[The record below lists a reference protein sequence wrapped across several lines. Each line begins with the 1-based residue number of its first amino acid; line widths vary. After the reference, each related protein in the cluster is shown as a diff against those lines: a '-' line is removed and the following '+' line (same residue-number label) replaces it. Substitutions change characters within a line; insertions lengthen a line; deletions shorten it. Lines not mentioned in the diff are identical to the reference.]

1 MARLFVF
8 GIGGTGSRV
17 IKSLT
22 MLLASGMKPSNFDTI
37 IPILI
42 DPHKDL
48 KELNDCKKLI
58 RLYSKINERTYQD
71 TTGISDGFFRI
82 KMTTLKSV
90 ATDKTLKDDIEF
102 DERHNEPFGDFINK
116 PGIRQ
121 KSQSTL
127 DLLSLLYSDK
137 NFSQPLSVGFKGN
150 PHMGSV
156 VLNSIIGGPAYNAF
170 KSTFAA
176 GDRIFIISSVFGGTG
191 AAGFPL
197 LLQNFRQSDNQYL
210 RDSYIGALS
219 VMPYFKLSEPGQT
232 SDIDSNDFMTK
243 TKSALTYYTR
253 ADFTNLYDSMYYIA
267 DPDKQTDPYKN
278 DEHKQE
284 NKSHI
289 VELLGALSIF
299 HFASNNSHRGSVNEY
314 CLGAND
320 EKINL
325 DSIGNTTKEALG
337 HNITA
342 LHLLSKLHPAIK
354 SDAKSLTFCRVN
366 DFNSTFFSD
375 TYFTDSENGLET
387 FFTNYYNTWI
397 SELNENQRGFSPFN
411 LKVTKSFNSL
421 VNGESYQS
429 DKHILDNIIKRPTDI
444 SDLLNRVSLVATK
457 KEVKQLNET
466 LKFCQYLSMCFKGTE
481 SFINSKLKIKENA
494 KP

>member
-22 MLLASGMKPSNFDTI
+22 MLLASGMKPGNFDTI
-37 IPILI
+37 IPIII

-48 KELNDCKKLI
+48 KELNECKKLI

-71 TTGISDGFFRI
+71 TSNVPDGFFRT

-116 PGIRQ
+116 TGIRQ
-121 KSQSTL
+121 KSPSTL

-150 PHMGSV
+150 PHMGSM

-170 KSTFAA
+170 KSTFAT

-197 LLQNFRQSDNQYL
+197 LLQNFRQSDNTHI

-253 ADFTNLYDSMYYIA
+253 PDFTSLYDSMYYIA

-278 DEHKQE
+278 DEHKQD
-284 NKSHI
+284 NKAHI
-289 VELLGALSIF
+289 VELLGAFSIF
-299 HFASNNSHRGSVNEY
+299 HFANNNAHRGTVNEY
-314 CLGAND
+314 CIGAND
-320 EKINL
+320 DKINF
-325 DSIGNTTKEALG
+325 DTIGNTTKEALG
-337 HNITA
+337 HNLTA
-342 LHLLSKLHPAIK
+342 LHLLSKLHPTVKA
-354 SDAKSLTFCRVN
+354 DCKSLTFCKSN
-366 DFNSTFFSD
+366 DFNTNFFND
-375 TYFTDSENGLET
+375 NFFTDGESGLEK
-387 FFTNYYNTWI
+387 FLTNYYNTWI
-397 SELNENQRGFSPFN
+397 TELNENQRGFSPFN

-421 VNGESYQS
+421 VNGESHS
-429 DKHILDNIIKRPTDI
+429 PDKHLFDGIFTRPSDI
-444 SDLLNRVSLVATK
+444 SDLLNQVSLVATK
-457 KEVKQLNET
+457 KGIKQLNESE
-466 LKFCQYLSMCFKGTE
+466 KFCQYLLMCFQGTE

-494 KP
+494 

>member
-1 MARLFVF
+1 MARLFIF

-22 MLLASGMKPSNFDTI
+22 MLLASGMKPGNFDTV

-48 KELNDCKKLI
+48 KELNECKKLI
-58 RLYSKINERTYQD
+58 RLYSKINESTYQE
-71 TTGISDGFFRI
+71 TAFMREGFFRT

-90 ATDKTLKDDIEF
+90 TTDKTLKDDIEF

-137 NFSQPLSVGFKGN
+137 NFSQQLSVGFKGN
-150 PHMGSV
+150 PHMGSI

-176 GDRIFIISSVFGGTG
+176 DDRIFIISSIFGGTG

-197 LLQNFRQSDNQYL
+197 LLQNFRQSDNIHI
-210 RDSYIGALS
+210 RESYIGALS

-253 ADFTNLYDSMYYIA
+253 SDFINLYDSMYYIA
-267 DPDKQTDPYKN
+267 DPYKQTDPYKN

-284 NKSHI
+284 NKAHI

-299 HFASNNSHRGSVNEY
+299 HFAKNKVNRGSVNEY
-314 CLGAND
+314 CLSANE
-320 EKINL
+320 EKITF
-325 DSIGNTTKEALG
+325 DSIGNSTKEDLG
-337 HNITA
+337 HNLTA
-342 LHLLSKLHPAIK
+342 LHLLSILHPFVKAE
-354 SDAKSLTFCRVN
+354 AKSLTFCKSN
-366 DFNSTFFSD
+366 DFNSNFFND
-375 TYFTDSENGLET
+375 DFFTNSENGFEKFLSQ
-387 FFTNYYNTWI
+387 YYNTWI
-397 SELNENQRGFSPFN
+397 NEINDNQRGFSPFN
-411 LKVTKSFNSL
+411 LKSTTSFNSL

-429 DKHILDNIIKRPTDI
+429 EKHIFDNIIMRPTDI
-444 SDLLNRVSLVATK
+444 LDLVTQVSIFATK
-457 KEVKQLNET
+457 KELKQLNEPF
-466 LKFCQYLSMCFKGTE
+466 KFCQYLSMCFQGTA
-481 SFINSKLKIKENA
+481 SFIDSKLKIKDNA
-494 KP
+494 

>member
-22 MLLASGMKPSNFDTI
+22 MLLASGMKPGNFDTV
-37 IPILI
+37 IPIII

-48 KELNDCKKLI
+48 KELNECKKLI

-71 TTGISDGFFRI
+71 TSNVPDGFFRT

-116 PGIRQ
+116 TGIRQ
-121 KSQSTL
+121 KSPSTL

-150 PHMGSV
+150 PHMGSM

-176 GDRIFIISSVFGGTG
+176 GDRIFIVSSVFGGTG

-197 LLQNFRQSDNQYL
+197 LLQNFRQSDNTHI

-253 ADFTNLYDSMYYIA
+253 PDFTSLYDSMYYIA

-278 DEHKQE
+278 DEHKQD
-284 NKSHI
+284 NKAHI
-289 VELLGALSIF
+289 VELLGAFSIF
-299 HFASNNSHRGSVNEY
+299 HFANNNANRGTVNEY
-314 CLGAND
+314 CIGAND
-320 EKINL
+320 DKINF
-325 DSIGNTTKEALG
+325 DTIGNTTKEALG
-337 HNITA
+337 HNLTA
-342 LHLLSKLHPAIK
+342 LHLLSKLHPTVKA
-354 SDAKSLTFCRVN
+354 DCKSLTFCKSN
-366 DFNSTFFSD
+366 DFNTNFFSD
-375 TYFTDSENGLET
+375 SFFTDGESGMEK

-397 SELNENQRGFSPFN
+397 TELNENQRGFSPFN

-421 VNGESYQS
+421 VNGESYS
-429 DKHILDNIIKRPTDI
+429 PDKHLFDGIFTRPSDI
-444 SDLLNRVSLVATK
+444 SDLLNQVSLVATK
-457 KEVKQLNET
+457 KSIKQLNESE
-466 LKFCQYLSMCFKGTE
+466 KFCQYLLMCFQGTD

-494 KP
+494 

>member
-22 MLLASGMKPSNFDTI
+22 MLLASGMKPSTFDTI

-48 KELNDCKKLI
+48 KELNECKKLI
-58 RLYSKINERTYQD
+58 RLYSKINERVYQD
-71 TTGISDGFFRI
+71 TTNVPDGFFRT

-116 PGIRQ
+116 TGIRQ
-121 KSQSTL
+121 KSPSTL

-150 PHMGSV
+150 PHMGSM

-170 KSTFAA
+170 KSTFAS
-176 GDRIFIISSVFGGTG
+176 GDRIFIVSSVFGGTG

-197 LLQNFRQSDNQYL
+197 LLQNFRQSDNAHI

-219 VMPYFKLSEPGQT
+219 VMPYFKLSEPGAT

-253 ADFTNLYDSMYYIA
+253 PDFTSLYDSMYYIA
-267 DPDKQTDPYKN
+267 DPDKQTDPYTN
-278 DEHKQE
+278 DEHKQD
-284 NKSHI
+284 NKAHI
-289 VELLGALSIF
+289 VELLGAFSIF
-299 HFASNNSHRGSVNEY
+299 HFAANRAQRGNVNEY
-314 CLGAND
+314 CIGEDND
-320 EKINL
+320 KINF
-325 DSIGNTTKEALG
+325 STIGNSTKEALG
-337 HNITA
+337 HNLTA
-342 LHLLSKLHPAIK
+342 LQLLSKLHPEVK
-354 SDAKSLTFCRVN
+354 AKESSLTFCKAN
-366 DFNSTFFSD
+366 DFNSSFFSD
-375 TYFTDSENGLET
+375 TFFTDGENGFEK
-387 FFTNYYNTWI
+387 FFENYYKPWL
-397 SELNENQRGFSPFN
+397 SELNDNQRGFSPFD

-421 VNGESYQS
+421 LKGKSSSS
-429 DKHILDNIIKRPTDI
+429 DKHLLDGITKRPSDL
-444 SDLLNRVSLVATK
+444 SDLLTQVALVSTK
-457 KEVKQLNET
+457 KENKQLNES
-466 LKFCQYLSMCFKGTE
+466 LKFCQYLSMCYQGTE

-494 KP
+494 

>member
-1 MARLFVF
+1 MARLYVF

-22 MLLASGMKPSNFDTI
+22 MLLASGMKPGNFDTV

-48 KELNDCKKLI
+48 KELNECKKLI
-58 RLYSKINERTYQD
+58 RLYSKINERIYQD
-71 TTGISDGFFRI
+71 TTAIKNGYFKT

-90 ATDKTLKDDIEF
+90 TTDKAMKDDIEF
-102 DERHNEPFGDFINK
+102 DERHNEAFGDFINK

-150 PHMGSV
+150 PHMGSI

-197 LLQNFRQSDNQYL
+197 LLQNFRQSDNTHI

-232 SDIDSNDFMTK
+232 SEIDSNDFMTK
-243 TKSALTYYTR
+243 TKSALTYYTHP
-253 ADFTNLYDSMYYIA
+253 DFTTLYDSMYYIA

-278 DEHKQE
+278 DEQKQE
-284 NKSHI
+284 NKAHI

-299 HFASNNSHRGSVNEY
+299 HFANNNTHRGSVNEY
-314 CLGAND
+314 CLNENN

-325 DSIGNTTKEALG
+325 DTIGNATKEALG
-337 HNITA
+337 HNLTA
-342 LHLLSKLHPAIK
+342 LHLISQLHPFIK
-354 SDAKSLTFCRVN
+354 SESKSLTVCKAN
-366 DFNSTFFSD
+366 DFNNNFFNETFF
-375 TYFTDSENGLET
+375 TDPENGLEK
-387 FFTNYYNTWI
+387 FFTGYYMPWI
-397 SELNENQRGFSPFN
+397 NELNDNQRGFSPFN
-411 LKVTKSFNSL
+411 LTSSKNFNSL
-421 VNGESYQS
+421 VNGESYHS
-429 DKHILDNIIKRPTDI
+429 ERHLLDGIAKRPTDI
-444 SDLLNRVSLVATK
+444 SDLVNHVSLAATNK
-457 KEVKQLNET
+457 HIKQLKET
-466 LKFCQYLSMCFKGTE
+466 LKICQYISICFQGTE
-481 SFINSKLKIKENA
+481 SFINSKFKLQENA
-494 KP
+494 